1 MFSARN
7 QKRRIRRRFK
17 SVSATITKVALAAI
31 LLSFSNSARAEK
43 ATPLNSLAEIPVKEV
58 TVFKDGHALVL
69 HRGLMKTDS
78 AGNVVMDDLPKPV
91 LGTFWPY
98 CSDRRARLSMAVAG
112 VRRVSVSNTALTVP
126 ELIEGN
132 IGARVRVLLKPR
144 SVAYGEGRAD
154 VRDSVSS
161 VIEGKIESVP
171 ERSSEEMERTAPDRT
186 ERKLPRRGDV
196 VMIRTEDGLRAEP
209 FANIESIAF
218 KGEVESS
225 LSHEELRN
233 LITLKLD
240 WQGDKPGAG
249 TAVGAR
255 DKVDV
260 GMIYL
265 QEGIRWVPSYK
276 VIIDGNGKA
285 VVLLNAT
292 VENRL
297 RDLKDI
303 RLDLVVGVPTF
314 PFKDQIDPFALNGS
328 VADVVRRLDRN
339 SIIASQFS
347 NAAILQGATNG
358 TIGAQS
364 ADYGSNE
371 GSSASATR
379 VDSGTKNEDMFVYTV
394 EHVSLAK
401 GERMVLP
408 VARYEL
414 DYEDVYTLDLPF
426 GAPSEV
432 PRSYNQDIV
441 KYEKLLKTPRVM
453 HKLRIK
459 NKGRQPFTTA
469 PTLLVSADQKTGRE
483 TVLGQS
489 LMTYTASGA
498 RVDLDL
504 GTAIDF
510 AVKRDDAETSR
521 LPDAVKWQ
529 DDKYCR
535 VDHKSAITITSFSKK
550 AASIEIDRNLFGFVD
565 SVGENGVVKR
575 TNFFENVVEAD
586 GANRPPYWWNYY
598 SFPHWWH
605 SVNGSSVIKW
615 NTKLNPGEKVT
626 LDYRWHY
633 FWR

>member
-1 MFSARN
+1 M
-7 QKRRIRRRFK
+7 
-17 SVSATITKVALAAI
+17 
-31 LLSFSNSARAEK
+31 
-43 ATPLNSLAEIPVKEV
+43 

-69 HRGLMKTDS
+69 HRGLMKTDT

-91 LGTFWPY
+91 LGTFWPF

-112 VRRVSVSNTALTVP
+112 VRRVSVSNTSLTVP

-154 VRDSVSS
+154 VRDHVSS
-161 VIEGKIESVP
+161 VIEGSIESVP
-171 ERSSEEMERTAPDRT
+171 ARSSEEMERTAPDRT
-186 ERKLPRRGDV
+186 DRKLPRRGDV
-196 VMIRTEDGLRAEP
+196 VMIRTEEGLRAEP
-209 FANIESIAF
+209 FDNIESIAF

-240 WQGDKPGAG
+240 WQGDKPKPAADAG
-249 TAVGAR
+249 SHPRA
-255 DKVDV
+255 DV

-358 TIGAQS
+358 TIGAQA
-364 ADYGSNE
+364 ADYSSNE
-371 GSSASATR
+371 PSFSDAPR

-414 DYEDVYTLDLPF
+414 DYEDVYSLDLPF
-426 GAPSEV
+426 GAPFEV
-432 PRSYNQDIV
+432 PRSYNQETV
-441 KYEKLLKTPRVM
+441 KYEKLLKAPRVM

-489 LMTYTASGA
+489 LMTYTACGA

-510 AVKRDDAETSR
+510 AVKRDDVETSR
-521 LPDAVKWQ
+521 QPDAVKWQ

-535 VDHKSAITITSFSKK
+535 VNHKSSITITNFSKR
-550 AASIEIDRNLFGFVD
+550 AAALEVERNLFGFVD
-565 SVGENGVVKR
+565 GAGEGAAVKR
-575 TNFFENVVEAD
+575 TNFFENAVEAD
-586 GANRPPYWWNYY
+586 SGSRHPYWWNYY

-605 SVNGSSVIKW
+605 SVNGSSSIKW
-615 NTKLNPGEKVT
+615 NTRLAPGAKVS

>member
-1 MFSARN
+1 M
-7 QKRRIRRRFK
+7 RRRFK
-17 SVSATITKVALAAI
+17 LFSAGVATATLAATF
-31 LLSFSNSARAEK
+31 LLSFSNAALAEK

-69 HRGLMKTDS
+69 HRGLMKTDT

-91 LGTFWPY
+91 LGTFWPFS
-98 CSDRRARLSMAVAG
+98 SDRRARLSMAVAG
-112 VRRVSVSNTALTVP
+112 VRRVSVSNTSLTVP
-126 ELIEGN
+126 ELIVGN

-161 VIEGKIESVP
+161 VIEGTIESVP
-171 ERSSEEMERTAPDRT
+171 ERSSEEMERTAPDGT
-186 ERKLPRRGDV
+186 DRKLPQRGDV
-196 VMIRTEDGLRAEP
+196 VMIRTEEGLRAEP

-240 WQGDKPGAG
+240 WQGDKPGTATSPGAG
-249 TAVGAR
+249 E
-255 DKVDV
+255 KVDV

-358 TIGAQS
+358 TVGAQG
-364 ADYGSNE
+364 ADYSSNE
-371 GSSASATR
+371 SSLSGATR
-379 VDSGTKNEDMFVYTV
+379 VDSGTKNEDMFVYSV

-414 DYEDVYTLDLPF
+414 DYEDIYSLELPF

-432 PRSYNQDIV
+432 PRSYNEETV
-441 KYEKLLKTPRVM
+441 KYEKLLKAPRVM

-459 NKGRQPFTTA
+459 NKGKQPFTTA

-489 LMTYTASGA
+489 LMTYTACGA

-510 AVKRDDAETSR
+510 AVKRDDVETSR

-535 VDHKSAITITSFSKK
+535 VNHKSSITITNFSKK
-550 AASIEIDRNLFGFVD
+550 AAVLEVERNLFGFVD
-565 SVGENGVVKR
+565 GADEGAAVKR
-575 TNFFENVVEAD
+575 TNFFENAVEANN
-586 GANRPPYWWNYY
+586 GNRHPYWWNYY

-605 SVNGSSVIKW
+605 SVNGSSSIKW
-615 NTKLNPGEKVT
+615 NTRLAPGAKAS

>member
-1 MFSARN
+1 M
-7 QKRRIRRRFK
+7 RRRFK
-17 SVSATITKVALAAI
+17 LVSAGVATATLAATF
-31 LLSFSNSARAEK
+31 LLSFSNAALAEK

-91 LGTFWPY
+91 LGTFWPFS
-98 CSDRRARLSMAVAG
+98 SDRRARLSMAVAG
-112 VRRVSVSNTALTVP
+112 VRRVSVSNTSLTVP

-154 VRDSVSS
+154 VRDNVSS
-161 VIEGKIESVP
+161 VIEGTIESVP
-171 ERSSEEMERTAPDRT
+171 ARSSEEMERTAPDRT
-186 ERKLPRRGDV
+186 DRKLPRRGDV
-196 VMIRTEDGLRAEP
+196 VMIRTEEGLRAEP

-240 WQGDKPGAG
+240 WQGDKPG
-249 TAVGAR
+249 TATSPGAR

-358 TIGAQS
+358 TVGAQG
-364 ADYGSNE
+364 ADYSSNE
-371 GSSASATR
+371 SSFSGATR

-414 DYEDVYTLDLPF
+414 DYEDIYSLELPF

-432 PRSYNQDIV
+432 PRSYNEETV
-441 KYEKLLKTPRVM
+441 KYEKLLKAPRVM

-459 NKGRQPFTTA
+459 NKGKQPFTTA

-489 LMTYTASGA
+489 LMTYTACGA

-510 AVKRDDAETSR
+510 AVKRDDVETSR

-535 VDHKSAITITSFSKK
+535 VNHKSSITITNFSKK
-550 AASIEIDRNLFGFVD
+550 AAVLEVERNLFGFVD
-565 SVGENGVVKR
+565 GADQGAAVKR
-575 TNFFENVVEAD
+575 TNFFENAVEANN
-586 GANRPPYWWNYY
+586 GNRHPYWWNYY

-605 SVNGSSVIKW
+605 SVNGSSSIKW
-615 NTKLNPGEKVT
+615 NTRLAPGAKAS